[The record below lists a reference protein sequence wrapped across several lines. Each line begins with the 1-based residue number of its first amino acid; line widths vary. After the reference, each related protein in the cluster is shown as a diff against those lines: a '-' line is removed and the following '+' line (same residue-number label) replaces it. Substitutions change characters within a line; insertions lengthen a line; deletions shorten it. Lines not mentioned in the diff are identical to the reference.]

1 MSLKSLDGENSSN
14 PTYLDT
20 YAWILHKK
28 GENEEARKYQASAVE
43 EAAKENNEQIR
54 VFAELY
60 EHYGDIL
67 STLGEKE
74 EALEA
79 YEKAAALEPDNDN
92 ILQKIKT
99 LKNGKR

>member
-1 MSLKSLDGENSSN
+1 MSLKSLDGDNSSN
-14 PTYLDT
+14 ATYLDT

-43 EAAKENNEQIR
+43 EAAKEGNEH
-54 VFAELY
+54 AELY

-67 STLGEKE
+67 AALGEKS

-79 YEKAAALEPDNDN
+79 YDKALALEPENHD
-92 ILQKIKT
+92 IQQKIKT
-99 LKNGKR
+99 LKNAK